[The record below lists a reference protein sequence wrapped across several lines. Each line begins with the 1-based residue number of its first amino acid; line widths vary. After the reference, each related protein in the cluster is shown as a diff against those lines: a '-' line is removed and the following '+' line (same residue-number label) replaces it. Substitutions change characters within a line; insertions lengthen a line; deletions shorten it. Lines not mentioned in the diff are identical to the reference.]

1 MEPLAAWACPAFN
14 ATIVAGCLYPDE
26 GLDMS
31 AVIETHIEITPGV
44 CGGKPRIAGHRI
56 TVADVAVWHEKNG
69 LSIDEIANEYH
80 LTLAEVYAAL
90 AYYHDH
96 RAEIDAKLE
105 ADRRFVVRMRK
116 KHPSRLARKL
126 KELSHG

>member
-1 MEPLAAWACPAFN
+1 MSITLAP
-14 ATIVAGCLYPDE
+14 
-26 GLDMS
+26 
-31 AVIETHIEITPGV
+31 HIEITPNV

-56 TVADVAVWHEKNG
+56 TVADVAVWHEKLG
-69 LSIDEIANEYH
+69 QSIDEIANDYH

-96 RAEIDAKLE
+96 RADIEAKME
-105 ADRRFVVRMRK
+105 TDRRFIARMKK